1 MVTDRLGAGPRQLR
15 LAAAVRGWRVWGPLV
30 AGAALMAYGIA
41 LRRTTFTYHGAPEQG
56 AFNSFAF
63 AHLGAYSDIASL
75 YFRNHMW
82 QHALPYVHY
91 PFEYPVGTGLFAW
104 LMSLVG
110 GGVGGYLAV
119 SAAVLALCGLLTI
132 RLIGRLHRANPWLLA
147 LAPALATYV
156 VLNWDLLSIAALVV
170 ALVLFDQRRDA
181 WGGLALGVAT
191 WTKFFPILA
200 LPVVLWARL
209 LDEHGTRRRAIV
221 FTRIV
226 APFAA
231 ISVAFNAPFMFKSGA
246 HGGLAISSN
255 WLHFFRYNA
264 NRRGGGGLWAL
275 IDSGHLPLS
284 TVNLASGIATVVG
297 IALILGMV
305 AWARRRRGAL
315 AYELLGPAMLACL
328 GWFFFVIKIY
338 SPQYG
343 LWVMALLAIAGAP
356 IALAVAF
363 ASADLAFFVSAFASA
378 RMGPNDTWFNVH
390 VVRTWV
396 AIREVVLLLVIA
408 WAIWMIIG
416 RRRRSSPQMP
426 VLETEPP
433 EAVRTRAG
441 YEVV

>member
-1 MVTDRLGAGPRQLR
+1 MVTDRWAGRQLSVG
-15 LAAAVRGWRVWGPLV
+15 AAAREWRSWGPLA
-30 AGAALMAYGIA
+30 AGAALMAYGIW
-41 LRRTTFTYHGAPEQG
+41 LRRTTFSYHGAPEQG
-56 AFNSFAF
+56 AFNTFVF

-104 LMSLVG
+104 LVSLVG
-110 GGVGGYLAV
+110 SGVGGNLAV
-119 SAAVLALCGLLTI
+119 SAAALGLCGLLTI
-132 RLIGRLHRANPWLLA
+132 RLIARLHRGNPWLLA

-170 ALVLFDQRRDA
+170 ALVLFDRRRDA

-209 LDEHGTRRRAIV
+209 LDEDGARRRAVV
-221 FTRIV
+221 FTRIL

-231 ISVAFNAPFMFKSGA
+231 ISVALNVPFMFKSGA
-246 HGGLAISSN
+246 HGGLVISSN
-255 WLHFFRYNA
+255 WLRFFRYNT
-264 NRRGGGGLWAL
+264 NRPGGGGLWAL
-275 IDSGHLPLS
+275 IDSGRLPHLI
-284 TVNLASGIATVVG
+284 VNLASGIATVAG
-297 IALILGMV
+297 IALVLAMM

-315 AYELLGPAMLACL
+315 PYELLGPAMLACL
-328 GWFFFVIKIY
+328 GWCFFVIKIY

-343 LWVMALLAIAGAP
+343 LWIMALLAIAGAP
-356 IALAVAF
+356 VVVAVAF

-390 VVRTWV
+390 VVRLWV
-396 AIREVVLLLVIA
+396 AIREGVLLVAIGWAVWTIVRPRLKRSPPLPVIEDE
-408 WAIWMIIG
+408 
-416 RRRRSSPQMP
+416 SLP
-426 VLETEPP
+426 VLTGTTP
-433 EAVRTRAG
+433 E
-441 YEVV
+441 

>member
-1 MVTDRLGAGPRQLR
+1 MVTDRLGRRPRQLS
-15 LAAAVRGWRVWGPLV
+15 LAGVVHGWRGWGPLV

-41 LRRTTFTYHGAPEQG
+41 LRRSTFTYHGPPDQA
-56 AFNSFAF
+56 AFNSFVF

-104 LMSLVG
+104 LASLVG
-110 GGVGGYLAV
+110 SGVGGYLAV
-119 SAAVLALCGLLTI
+119 SAVVLALCGLLTI
-132 RLIGRLHRANPWLLA
+132 RLIGRLHGANPWLLA

-170 ALVLFDQRRDA
+170 ALVLFDRRRDA
-181 WGGLALGVAT
+181 WGAVALGVAT
-191 WTKFFPILA
+191 WTKFFPIIA
-200 LPVVLWARL
+200 LPVILWARL
-209 LDEHGTRRRAIV
+209 LDEHGARRRAIV
-221 FTRIV
+221 SARIL

-231 ISVAFNAPFMFKSGA
+231 VSIAFNAPFMFKSGA
-246 HGGLAISSN
+246 HGGLVISSG
-255 WLHFFRYNA
+255 WLHFFRYSA
-264 NRRGGGGLWAL
+264 TRRGGGGLWAL
-275 IDSGHLPLS
+275 IDSGRLPLS

-297 IALILGMV
+297 IALVLAAV

-315 AYELLGPAMLACL
+315 TYELVGPAMLACL

-343 LWVMALLAIAGAP
+343 LWVMALLAITGAP
-356 IALAVAF
+356 VALAVAF

-396 AIREVVLLLVIA
+396 AIREAVLLVAIG
-408 WAIWMIIG
+408 WAIWTIVG
-416 RRRRSSPQMP
+416 PRLRRSPPVPVIEDEPLP
-426 VLETEPP
+426 VLTGTGP
-433 EAVRTRAG
+433 E
-441 YEVV
+441 